1 MVDRSF
7 PERQTLPKDLM
18 VFHDVA
24 RALTSSL
31 DLDSILGA
39 IMLQMEQFFEPE
51 SWSLLIVDEEQ
62 QNLYYAVAAGKS
74 SGDRNLR
81 VGMGEGI
88 AGWVAQHGEPVIVS
102 EPGNDPR
109 FAVEGDASPLS
120 PVRSAIC
127 IPLRSRDRTLGV
139 IELLNYRASTLTD
152 ETMAF
157 LQVLCDY
164 AAIAIQ
170 NVRAVERI
178 QELTIT
184 DDCTGLFNSRHLF
197 SITEIELERSRRFNL
212 PFSLIFI
219 DLDHFKR
226 VNDLHGHLT
235 GSRLL
240 AEIARTIKHNVR
252 GIDSAFRYGG
262 DEFIVLLPQTGKDA
276 ALEVTQRLLHALRDT
291 RYLAGRGT
299 GAAHD
304 GQFRHRQLPGGRQ
317 LDPGD
322 HRRCRRDD
330 VPGEKLLPGQHR
342 RRPARFYSSLTSPQH
357 EIKKCFSDAAPYER
371 VRADRQMVQSRGR
384 WHFDS
389 GQSPH
394 IRACIRKV
402 PS

>member
-1 MVDRSF
+1 MVDDSF
-7 PERQTLPKDLM
+7 PARSPLPKDLR

-39 IMLQMEQFFEPE
+39 IMQQMEQFFEPE

-74 SGDRNLR
+74 SGGRNLR
-81 VGMGEGI
+81 VDLGEGI
-88 AGWVAQHGEPVIVS
+88 AGWVAQHGEAVVLS
-102 EPGNDPR
+102 DPGADPR
-109 FAVEGDASPLS
+109 FSAYAGS
-120 PVRSAIC
+120 VRCAIC

-139 IELLNYRASTLTD
+139 IELVNYRPATLTT
-152 ETMAF
+152 ETTAF
-157 LQVLCDY
+157 LRVLCDY

-197 SITEIELERSRRFNL
+197 SVTESELERSRRFSL

-226 VNDLHGHLT
+226 VNDLYGHLT

-240 AEIARTIKHNVR
+240 AEIARTIKQNVR

-276 ALEVTQRLLHALRDT
+276 ALEVTQRLLHSLHET
-291 RYLAGRGT
+291 RYLLSEGLELRMLASFGIASYPEDGNT
-299 GAAHD
+299 IQEIIGAAD
-304 GQFRHRQLPGGRQ
+304 EMMYL
-317 LDPGD
+317 
-322 HRRCRRDD
+322 
-330 VPGEKLLPGQHR
+330 VKN
-342 RRPARFYSSLTSPQH
+342 S
-357 EIKKCFSDAAPYER
+357 
-371 VRADRQMVQSRGR
+371 SRGNIAVAQR
-384 WHFDS
+384 GFIHE
-389 GQSPH
+389 
-394 IRACIRKV
+394 R
-402 PS
+402 

>member
-1 MVDRSF
+1 MVDGSF
-7 PERQTLPKDLM
+7 PDRPPLPKDLR

-39 IMLQMEQFFEPE
+39 IMQQMEQFFEPE
-51 SWSLLIVDEEQ
+51 SWSLLIVDEEK

-81 VGMGEGI
+81 VDMGEGI

-102 EPGNDPR
+102 EPGSDHR
-109 FAVEGDASPLS
+109 FTVHANSASS
-120 PVRSAIC
+120 SVRCAIC

-157 LQVLCDY
+157 LRVLCDY

-197 SITEIELERSRRFNL
+197 SVTESELERSRRFNL

-226 VNDLHGHLT
+226 VNDLYGHLT

-262 DEFIVLLPQTGKDA
+262 DEFIVLLPQTSKDA
-276 ALEVTQRLLHALRDT
+276 ALEVTQRLLHSLRDT
-291 RYLAGRGT
+291 RYLLSEGLELRMMASFGIASYPEDGSSIQEII
-299 GAAHD
+299 GAAD
-304 GQFRHRQLPGGRQ
+304 EMMYL
-317 LDPGD
+317 
-322 HRRCRRDD
+322 
-330 VPGEKLLPGQHR
+330 VKN
-342 RRPARFYSSLTSPQH
+342 S
-357 EIKKCFSDAAPYER
+357 
-371 VRADRQMVQSRGR
+371 SRGNIAVAQR
-384 WHFDS
+384 GFI
-389 GQSPH
+389 Q
-394 IRACIRKV
+394 A
-402 PS
+402 

>member
-1 MVDRSF
+1 MVDGSF
-7 PERQTLPKDLM
+7 PERPPLPKDLQ

-39 IMLQMEQFFEPE
+39 IMQQMKQFFEPE

-62 QNLYYAVAAGKS
+62 HNLYYAVAAGKS
-74 SGDRNLR
+74 SADRDLR
-81 VGMGEGI
+81 VAMGEGI
-88 AGWVAQHGEPVIVS
+88 AGWVAEHGEPVIVP
-102 EPGNDPR
+102 EPGKDPR
-109 FAVEGDASPLS
+109 FTPPSQA
-120 PVRSAIC
+120 RSAIC
-127 IPLRSRDRTLGV
+127 IPLRSRDCTLGV
-139 IELLNYRASTLTD
+139 IELLNYRAATLTN

-197 SITEIELERSRRFNL
+197 SVTESEIERSRRFSL

-252 GIDSAFRYGG
+252 GIDAAFRYGG

-276 ALEVTQRLLHALRDT
+276 AVEVTQRLLSALRDT
-291 RYLAGRGT
+291 RYLLAEGLELRMLASFGVAT
-299 GAAHD
+299 YPEDGNTIQEIIGAAD
-304 GQFRHRQLPGGRQ
+304 EMMYL
-317 LDPGD
+317 
-322 HRRCRRDD
+322 
-330 VPGEKLLPGQHR
+330 VKN
-342 RRPARFYSSLTSPQH
+342 S
-357 EIKKCFSDAAPYER
+357 
-371 VRADRQMVQSRGR
+371 SRGNIAVAAR
-384 WHFDS
+384 GFI
-389 GQSPH
+389 Q
-394 IRACIRKV
+394 A
-402 PS
+402 

>member
-1 MVDRSF
+1 MVDHSF
-7 PERQTLPKDLM
+7 SERPTLPKDLM

-39 IMLQMEQFFEPE
+39 IMQQMEQFFEPE
-51 SWSLLIVDEEQ
+51 SWSLLIVDEEP

-74 SGDRNLR
+74 SGDRTLR
-81 VGMGEGI
+81 VSIGEGI

-102 EPGNDPR
+102 EPGNDAR
-109 FAVEGDASPLS
+109 FADSLPVSPI
-120 PVRSAIC
+120 RSAIC
-127 IPLRSRDRTLGV
+127 IPLRWRDRTLGV
-139 IELLNYRASTLTD
+139 IELLNYRVSTLTS

-197 SITEIELERSRRFNL
+197 SVTESELERSRRFSF
-212 PFSLIFI
+212 PFSLVFI

-226 VNDLHGHLT
+226 VNDLHGHLA

-291 RYLAGRGT
+291 HYLLSEGLELRMMASFGVATYPDDGDSVQEII
-299 GAAHD
+299 GAAD
-304 GQFRHRQLPGGRQ
+304 EMMYL
-317 LDPGD
+317 
-322 HRRCRRDD
+322 
-330 VPGEKLLPGQHR
+330 VKN
-342 RRPARFYSSLTSPQH
+342 S
-357 EIKKCFSDAAPYER
+357 
-371 VRADRQMVQSRGR
+371 SRGNIAVAQR
-384 WHFDS
+384 GFI
-389 GQSPH
+389 Q
-394 IRACIRKV
+394 A
-402 PS
+402 

>member
-1 MVDRSF
+1 MVDASF
-7 PERQTLPKDLM
+7 PERPPLPKDLR

-39 IMLQMEQFFEPE
+39 IMQQMEQFFEPE

-81 VGMGEGI
+81 VDMGEGI
-88 AGWVAQHGEPVIVS
+88 AGWVAKHGEPVIVS
-102 EPGNDPR
+102 EPGDDPR
-109 FAVEGDASPLS
+109 FSIPAGAAS

-139 IELLNYRASTLTD
+139 IELLNYRADTLTD

-157 LQVLCDY
+157 LRVLCDY

-178 QELTIT
+178 QELTIP

-197 SITEIELERSRRFNL
+197 SVTESELERSRRFSL

-226 VNDLHGHLT
+226 VNDLYGHLI

-240 AEIARTIKHNVR
+240 AEVAHTIKHNVR
-252 GIDSAFRYGG
+252 GVDYAFRYGG
-262 DEFIVLLPQTGKDA
+262 DEFIVLLPQTSKDA
-276 ALEVTQRLLHALRDT
+276 ALEVTQRLLHSLRDT
-291 RYLAGRGT
+291 RYLLSEGLELRMMASFGIASYPEDGSTIQEIIR
-299 GAAHD
+299 AAD
-304 GQFRHRQLPGGRQ
+304 EMMYL
-317 LDPGD
+317 
-322 HRRCRRDD
+322 
-330 VPGEKLLPGQHR
+330 VK
-342 RRPARFYSSLTSPQH
+342 TS
-357 EIKKCFSDAAPYER
+357 
-371 VRADRQMVQSRGR
+371 SRGNIAVAQR
-384 WHFDS
+384 GFIHE
-389 GQSPH
+389 
-394 IRACIRKV
+394 R
-402 PS
+402 

>member
-1 MVDRSF
+1 MR
-7 PERQTLPKDLM
+7 KDLQ

-39 IMLQMEQFFEPE
+39 IMQQMEQFFEPE

-62 QNLYYAVAAGKS
+62 HNLYYAVAAGKS
-74 SGDRNLR
+74 ADDRDQR
-81 VGMGEGI
+81 VAVGEGI
-88 AGWVAQHGEPVIVS
+88 AGWVAQHGEPLIVS
-102 EPGNDPR
+102 DPGNDPR
-109 FAVEGDASPLS
+109 FLS
-120 PVRSAIC
+120 HTGAQPISSLRSAIC
-127 IPLRSRDRTLGV
+127 LPLRSREHTLGV
-139 IELLNYRASTLTD
+139 IELLNYRVATLTG

-157 LQVLCDY
+157 LQVLSDY

-170 NVRAVERI
+170 NVRAFERI

-197 SITEIELERSRRFNL
+197 SVMESELERSRRFTL

-240 AEIARTIKHNVR
+240 AEVARTIKHTVR

-276 ALEVTQRLLHALRDT
+276 ALEVSQRLLHALRET
-291 RYLAGRGT
+291 QYLLEEGLDLRVMASFGVASYPED
-299 GAAHD
+299 GAST
-304 GQFRHRQLPGGRQ
+304 Q
-317 LDPGD
+317 
-322 HRRCRRDD
+322 
-330 VPGEKLLPGQHR
+330 
-342 RRPARFYSSLTSPQH
+342 
-357 EIKKCFSDAAPYER
+357 EIISAADEMMYLVKKT
-371 VRADRQMVQSRGR
+371 SRGSIAVAKR
-384 WHFDS
+384 
-389 GQSPH
+389 GIAQP
-394 IRACIRKV
+394 
-402 PS
+402 

>member
-1 MVDRSF
+1 MRSKQPEITALSMVDGSF
-7 PERQTLPKDLM
+7 PERPPLPQDLR

-39 IMLQMEQFFEPE
+39 IMQQMEQFFEPE
-51 SWSLLIVDEEQ
+51 SWSLLIVDEEE

-81 VGMGEGI
+81 VDLGEGI

-109 FAVEGDASPLS
+109 FPLLTGSTRVS
-120 PVRSAIC
+120 PVRCAIC

-157 LQVLCDY
+157 LRVLCDY

-197 SITEIELERSRRFNL
+197 SVTESELERSRRFNL

-240 AEIARTIKHNVR
+240 AEIARTIRHNVR

-276 ALEVTQRLLHALRDT
+276 ALEVTQRLLHSLRET
-291 RYLAGRGT
+291 RYLLSEGLELQMMASFGIASYPEDGNSIQEII
-299 GAAHD
+299 GAAD
-304 GQFRHRQLPGGRQ
+304 EMMYL
-317 LDPGD
+317 
-322 HRRCRRDD
+322 
-330 VPGEKLLPGQHR
+330 VKN
-342 RRPARFYSSLTSPQH
+342 S
-357 EIKKCFSDAAPYER
+357 
-371 VRADRQMVQSRGR
+371 SRGNIAVAQR
-384 WHFDS
+384 GFI
-389 GQSPH
+389 Q
-394 IRACIRKV
+394 A
-402 PS
+402 

>member
-1 MVDRSF
+1 
-7 PERQTLPKDLM
+7 M

-39 IMLQMEQFFEPE
+39 IMQQMEQFFEPE

-81 VGMGEGI
+81 VSMGEGI

-102 EPGNDPR
+102 EPGNDAR
-109 FAVEGDASPLS
+109 FAASLPGS
-120 PVRSAIC
+120 SVRSAIC
-127 IPLRSRDRTLGV
+127 IPLRWRDRTLGA
-139 IELLNYRASTLTD
+139 IELLNYRVSTLTS

-197 SITEIELERSRRFNL
+197 SVTEGELERSRRFNF
-212 PFSLIFI
+212 PFSLVFI

-226 VNDLHGHLT
+226 VNDLHGHLA

-240 AEIARTIKHNVR
+240 GEIARTIKHNVR

-291 RYLAGRGT
+291 QYLLSEGLDLRMMASFGVATYPDDGNSVQEII
-299 GAAHD
+299 GAAD
-304 GQFRHRQLPGGRQ
+304 EMMYL
-317 LDPGD
+317 
-322 HRRCRRDD
+322 
-330 VPGEKLLPGQHR
+330 VKNS
-342 RRPARFYSSLTSPQH
+342 ARGNIAVAQ
-357 EIKKCFSDAAPYER
+357 
-371 VRADRQMVQSRGR
+371 RG
-384 WHFDS
+384 FI
-389 GQSPH
+389 Q
-394 IRACIRKV
+394 A
-402 PS
+402 

>member
-1 MVDRSF
+1 MVDRTF
-7 PERQTLPKDLM
+7 PERPPLPKDLR

-39 IMLQMEQFFEPE
+39 IMQQMEQFFEPE
-51 SWSLLIVDEEQ
+51 SWSLLIVDEQER
-62 QNLYYAVAAGKS
+62 NLYYAVAAGKS

-81 VGMGEGI
+81 VDMGEGI
-88 AGWVAQHGEPVIVS
+88 AGWVAKHGELVIVS
-102 EPGNDPR
+102 DPANDPR
-109 FAVEGDASPLS
+109 FAAYTGSS
-120 PVRSAIC
+120 VRSAIC
-127 IPLRSRDRTLGV
+127 IPLCSRDRTLGV
-139 IELLNYRASTLTD
+139 IELLNYRVSTLTD
-152 ETMAF
+152 QTMAF
-157 LQVLCDY
+157 LRVLCDF

-197 SITEIELERSRRFNL
+197 SVTDSELERSRRFNL

-226 VNDLHGHLT
+226 VNDLYGHLT

-276 ALEVTQRLLHALRDT
+276 ALEVTQRLLHSLRET
-291 RYLAGRGT
+291 RYLLSEGLDLQIMASFGIASYPEDGNSIQEII
-299 GAAHD
+299 GAAD
-304 GQFRHRQLPGGRQ
+304 EMMYL
-317 LDPGD
+317 
-322 HRRCRRDD
+322 
-330 VPGEKLLPGQHR
+330 VKN
-342 RRPARFYSSLTSPQH
+342 S
-357 EIKKCFSDAAPYER
+357 
-371 VRADRQMVQSRGR
+371 SRGNIAVAQR
-384 WHFDS
+384 GFV
-389 GQSPH
+389 QE
-394 IRACIRKV
+394 R
-402 PS
+402 

>member
-1 MVDRSF
+1 MVDHPF
-7 PERQTLPKDLM
+7 PERPALPKDLK

-39 IMLQMEQFFEPE
+39 IMKQMEQFFEPE
-51 SWSLLIVDEEQ
+51 SWSLLIVDEQQ

-74 SGDRNLR
+74 SGDRNQR
-81 VGMGEGI
+81 VGLGEGI
-88 AGWVAQHGEPVIVS
+88 AGWVAQHGEPLIVS

-109 FAVEGDASPLS
+109 LADHTARVS

-127 IPLRSRDRTLGV
+127 IPLRWRDRTLGV
-139 IELLNYRASTLTD
+139 IELLNYRVSTLTT

-197 SITEIELERSRRFNL
+197 SVIESELERSRRFNL

-226 VNDLHGHLT
+226 VNDLHGHLV

-240 AEIARTIKHNVR
+240 GEIARTIKHNVR

-291 RYLAGRGT
+291 QYLLSEGLELRMMASFGIASYPEDGDSIQEII
-299 GAAHD
+299 GAAD
-304 GQFRHRQLPGGRQ
+304 EMMYL
-317 LDPGD
+317 
-322 HRRCRRDD
+322 
-330 VPGEKLLPGQHR
+330 VKN
-342 RRPARFYSSLTSPQH
+342 S
-357 EIKKCFSDAAPYER
+357 
-371 VRADRQMVQSRGR
+371 SRGNIAIAKR
-384 WHFDS
+384 GFFE
-389 GQSPH
+389 P
-394 IRACIRKV
+394 
-402 PS
+402 

>member
-1 MVDRSF
+1 MVDDSF
-7 PERQTLPKDLM
+7 PARSPLPKDLR

-39 IMLQMEQFFEPE
+39 IMQQMEQFFEPE

-62 QNLYYAVAAGKS
+62 KNLYYAVAAGKS
-74 SGDRNLR
+74 AGNRNLR
-81 VGMGEGI
+81 VDMGEGI
-88 AGWVAQHGEPVIVS
+88 AGWVAQYGEAVIVS
-102 EPGNDPR
+102 DPASDPR
-109 FAVEGDASPLS
+109 FAAYAGS
-120 PVRSAIC
+120 VRCAIC

-139 IELLNYRASTLTD
+139 IELVNYRAATLTT
-152 ETMAF
+152 ETTAF
-157 LQVLCDY
+157 LRVLCDY

-184 DDCTGLFNSRHLF
+184 DDCTGLYNSRHLF
-197 SITEIELERSRRFNL
+197 SVTESELERSRRFNL

-226 VNDLHGHLT
+226 VNDLYGRLT

-276 ALEVTQRLLHALRDT
+276 ALEVTQRLLHSLHET
-291 RYLAGRGT
+291 RYLLSEGLELRMLASFGIASYPEDGST
-299 GAAHD
+299 IQEIIGAAD
-304 GQFRHRQLPGGRQ
+304 EMMYL
-317 LDPGD
+317 
-322 HRRCRRDD
+322 
-330 VPGEKLLPGQHR
+330 VKN
-342 RRPARFYSSLTSPQH
+342 S
-357 EIKKCFSDAAPYER
+357 
-371 VRADRQMVQSRGR
+371 SRGNIAVAQR
-384 WHFDS
+384 GFIHE
-389 GQSPH
+389 
-394 IRACIRKV
+394 R
-402 PS
+402 

>member
-1 MVDRSF
+1 MVDGSF
-7 PERQTLPKDLM
+7 PERPPLPKDLR

-39 IMLQMEQFFEPE
+39 IMQQMEQFFEPE
-51 SWSLLIVDEEQ
+51 SWSLLIVDEEH

-81 VGMGEGI
+81 VDIGEGI

-109 FAVEGDASPLS
+109 FTAPAGTTSAS
-120 PVRSAIC
+120 PVRCAIC

-139 IELLNYRASTLTD
+139 IELLNYRAATLTD

-157 LQVLCDY
+157 LRVLCDY

-197 SITEIELERSRRFNL
+197 SVTESELERSRRFSL

-226 VNDLHGHLT
+226 VNDLHGHLV

-240 AEIARTIKHNVR
+240 GEIARTIKHNVR

-276 ALEVTQRLLHALRDT
+276 ALEVTQRLLHSLRET
-291 RYLAGRGT
+291 RYLLSEGLELRMMASFGIASYPEDGSSIQEII
-299 GAAHD
+299 GAAD
-304 GQFRHRQLPGGRQ
+304 EMMYL
-317 LDPGD
+317 
-322 HRRCRRDD
+322 
-330 VPGEKLLPGQHR
+330 VKN
-342 RRPARFYSSLTSPQH
+342 S
-357 EIKKCFSDAAPYER
+357 
-371 VRADRQMVQSRGR
+371 SRGNIAVAQR
-384 WHFDS
+384 GFI
-389 GQSPH
+389 PE
-394 IRACIRKV
+394 R
-402 PS
+402 

>member
-1 MVDRSF
+1 MVDGPLPAR
-7 PERQTLPKDLM
+7 PPLPKDLQ

-39 IMLQMEQFFEPE
+39 IMRQMEQFFEPE
-51 SWSLLIVDEEQ
+51 TWSLLIVDEEQ
-62 QNLYYAVAAGKS
+62 QNLYYAVAAGES
-74 SGDRNLR
+74 PEDRSRR
-81 VGMGEGI
+81 VAMGQGI
-88 AGWVAQHGEPVIVS
+88 AGWVAQQGELVILS
-102 EPGNDPR
+102 EPALESDHR
-109 FAVEGDASPLS
+109 FEMPFASPGP

-127 IPLRSRDRTLGV
+127 MPLRWQDRTLGV
-139 IELLNYRASTLTD
+139 IELLNYRASTLTE

-157 LQVLCDY
+157 LHVLCDY

-197 SITEIELERSRRFNL
+197 SVLESELERSRRFTL

-226 VNDLHGHLT
+226 VNDEHGHLT

-240 AEIARTIKHNVR
+240 AEIARTIKQNIR

-276 ALEVTQRLLHALRDT
+276 ALEVTQRLLHSLHDT
-291 RYLAGRGT
+291 RYLLS
-299 GAAHD
+299 D
-304 GQFRHRQLPGGRQ
+304 GLELRMMASFGIASYP
-317 LDPGD
+317 
-322 HRRCRRDD
+322 DD
-330 VPGEKLLPGQHR
+330 GNSIQ
-342 RRPARFYSSLTSPQH
+342 
-357 EIKKCFSDAAPYER
+357 EIIG
-371 VRADRQMVQSRGR
+371 VADEMMYLVKNSSRGNIAVAQR
-384 WHFDS
+384 GFL
-389 GQSPH
+389 QT
-394 IRACIRKV
+394 
-402 PS
+402 

>member
-1 MVDRSF
+1 VPEPRRQLEMADSTF
-7 PERQTLPKDLM
+7 PERPPFPKDLR

-39 IMLQMEQFFEPE
+39 IMQQMEQFFEPE
-51 SWSLLIVDEEQ
+51 SWSLLIVDEQE

-81 VGMGEGI
+81 VDMGEGI

-102 EPGNDPR
+102 DPGNDPR
-109 FAVEGDASPLS
+109 FAAYTGSS
-120 PVRSAIC
+120 VRSAIC
-127 IPLRSRDRTLGV
+127 IPLRSRNRTLGV
-139 IELLNYRASTLTD
+139 IELLNYRVSSLTD
-152 ETMAF
+152 QTMAF
-157 LQVLCDY
+157 LRILCDF

-197 SITEIELERSRRFNL
+197 SVTESELERSRRFNL

-226 VNDLHGHLT
+226 VNDLYGHLT

-240 AEIARTIKHNVR
+240 AEIASTIKHNVR

-276 ALEVTQRLLHALRDT
+276 ALEVTQRLLHSLRET
-291 RYLAGRGT
+291 RYLLSEGLELQMMASFGIASYPEDGNSIQEII
-299 GAAHD
+299 GAAD
-304 GQFRHRQLPGGRQ
+304 EMMYLVKNSARGNIAVAHRGFIP
-317 LDPGD
+317 
-322 HRRCRRDD
+322 
-330 VPGEKLLPGQHR
+330 
-342 RRPARFYSSLTSPQH
+342 
-357 EIKKCFSDAAPYER
+357 ER
-371 VRADRQMVQSRGR
+371 
-384 WHFDS
+384 
-389 GQSPH
+389 
-394 IRACIRKV
+394 
-402 PS
+402 

>member
-1 MVDRSF
+1 MVDGSF
-7 PERQTLPKDLM
+7 PERPSLPKDLQ

-39 IMLQMEQFFEPE
+39 IMQQMKQFFEPE

-74 SGDRNLR
+74 SGDRDLR
-81 VGMGEGI
+81 VAMGEGI
-88 AGWVAQHGEPVIVS
+88 AGWVAEHGQPVIVS
-102 EPGNDPR
+102 EPAKDPR
-109 FAVEGDASPLS
+109 FTSS
-120 PVRSAIC
+120 SQVRSAIC
-127 IPLRSRDRTLGV
+127 IPLRSRDCTLGV
-139 IELLNYRASTLTD
+139 IELLNYRASTLTN

-197 SITEIELERSRRFNL
+197 SVTESEIERSRRFSL

-276 ALEVTQRLLHALRDT
+276 AVDVTQRLLHALRET
-291 RYLAGRGT
+291 RYLLAEGLELRMLASFGIAT
-299 GAAHD
+299 YPEDGNTIQEIIGAAD
-304 GQFRHRQLPGGRQ
+304 EMMYL
-317 LDPGD
+317 
-322 HRRCRRDD
+322 
-330 VPGEKLLPGQHR
+330 VKN
-342 RRPARFYSSLTSPQH
+342 S
-357 EIKKCFSDAAPYER
+357 
-371 VRADRQMVQSRGR
+371 SRGNIAVAAR
-384 WHFDS
+384 GFI
-389 GQSPH
+389 QT
-394 IRACIRKV
+394 
-402 PS
+402 

>member
-1 MVDRSF
+1 
-7 PERQTLPKDLM
+7 LPKDLR

-39 IMLQMEQFFEPE
+39 IMQQMEQFFEPE

-81 VGMGEGI
+81 VDMGEGI

-109 FAVEGDASPLS
+109 FVTPDGAAS

-139 IELLNYRASTLTD
+139 IELLNYRASSLTD

-157 LQVLCDY
+157 LRVLCDY

-197 SITEIELERSRRFNL
+197 SVTESEIERSRRFSL

-276 ALEVTQRLLHALRDT
+276 ALEVTQRLLHSLHETKYLLSEGLELRM
-291 RYLAGRGT
+291 LASFGIASYPEDGST
-299 GAAHD
+299 IQEIIGAAD
-304 GQFRHRQLPGGRQ
+304 EMMYL
-317 LDPGD
+317 
-322 HRRCRRDD
+322 
-330 VPGEKLLPGQHR
+330 VKN
-342 RRPARFYSSLTSPQH
+342 S
-357 EIKKCFSDAAPYER
+357 
-371 VRADRQMVQSRGR
+371 SRGNIAVAQR
-384 WHFDS
+384 GFIHE
-389 GQSPH
+389 
-394 IRACIRKV
+394 R
-402 PS
+402 

>member
-1 MVDRSF
+1 MVDGPF
-7 PERQTLPKDLM
+7 PERPPLPKDLR

-39 IMLQMEQFFEPE
+39 IMRQMEQFFEPE

-62 QNLYYAVAAGKS
+62 RNLYYAVAAGAS
-74 SGDRNLR
+74 PGDRNLR
-81 VGMGEGI
+81 VDLGQGI
-88 AGWVAQHGEPVIVS
+88 AGWVAQHGELVIVS
-102 EPGNDPR
+102 EPANDPR
-109 FAVEGDASPLS
+109 FTLPPGSPPVS

-127 IPLRSRDRTLGV
+127 IPLRWQDRTLGV
-139 IELLNYRASTLTD
+139 IELLNYRVSTLTD

-157 LQVLCDY
+157 LHVLCDY

-197 SITEIELERSRRFNL
+197 SVLESELERSRRFGL

-219 DLDHFKR
+219 DLDRFKG

-262 DEFIVLLPQTGKDA
+262 DEFIVLLPQTAKDA
-276 ALEVTQRLLHALRDT
+276 ALDVTQRLLHALRET
-291 RYLAGRGT
+291 RYLVSEGLELRMMASFGIASYPEDGSST
-299 GAAHD
+299 QEIIGAAD
-304 GQFRHRQLPGGRQ
+304 EMMYL
-317 LDPGD
+317 
-322 HRRCRRDD
+322 
-330 VPGEKLLPGQHR
+330 VKN
-342 RRPARFYSSLTSPQH
+342 S
-357 EIKKCFSDAAPYER
+357 
-371 VRADRQMVQSRGR
+371 SRGNIAVAQR
-384 WHFDS
+384 GF
-389 GQSPH
+389 
-394 IRACIRKV
+394 IRA
-402 PS
+402 

>member
-1 MVDRSF
+1 MVDGPF
-7 PERQTLPKDLM
+7 PERPPFPKDLR

-39 IMLQMEQFFEPE
+39 IMQQMEQFFEPE
-51 SWSLLIVDEEQ
+51 SWSLLIVDEAER
-62 QNLYYAVAAGKS
+62 NLYYAVAAGRS

-81 VGMGEGI
+81 VDMGEGI
-88 AGWVAQHGEPVIVS
+88 AGWVAEHGEPVIVS
-102 EPGNDPR
+102 DPGNDTR
-109 FAVEGDASPLS
+109 FAGYTGPS
-120 PVRSAIC
+120 VRSVIC
-127 IPLRSRDRTLGV
+127 IPLCSRDRTLGV
-139 IELLNYRASTLTD
+139 IELLNYRVSTLTD
-152 ETMAF
+152 QTMAF
-157 LQVLCDY
+157 LRVLCDF

-197 SITEIELERSRRFNL
+197 SVTESELERSRRFNL

-226 VNDLHGHLT
+226 VNDLYGHLT

-276 ALEVTQRLLHALRDT
+276 ALEVTQRLLHSLRET
-291 RYLAGRGT
+291 RYLLSEGLDLRVLASFGIASYPEDGNSIQEII
-299 GAAHD
+299 GAAD
-304 GQFRHRQLPGGRQ
+304 EMMYL
-317 LDPGD
+317 
-322 HRRCRRDD
+322 
-330 VPGEKLLPGQHR
+330 VKN
-342 RRPARFYSSLTSPQH
+342 S
-357 EIKKCFSDAAPYER
+357 
-371 VRADRQMVQSRGR
+371 SRGNIAVAQR
-384 WHFDS
+384 GF
-389 GQSPH
+389 
-394 IRACIRKV
+394 V
-402 PS
+402 PER

>member
-1 MVDRSF
+1 MVDDSF
-7 PERQTLPKDLM
+7 PARSPLPKDLR

-39 IMLQMEQFFEPE
+39 IMQQMEQFFEPE

-62 QNLYYAVAAGKS
+62 KNLYYAVAAGKS
-74 SGDRNLR
+74 AGNRNLR
-81 VGMGEGI
+81 VDMGEGI
-88 AGWVAQHGEPVIVS
+88 AGWVAQYGEAVIVS
-102 EPGNDPR
+102 DPASDPR
-109 FAVEGDASPLS
+109 FAAYAGS
-120 PVRSAIC
+120 VRCAIC

-139 IELLNYRASTLTD
+139 IELVNYRAATLTT
-152 ETMAF
+152 ETTAF
-157 LQVLCDY
+157 LRVLCDY

-184 DDCTGLFNSRHLF
+184 DDCTGLYNSRHLF
-197 SITEIELERSRRFNL
+197 SVTESELERSRRFNL

-226 VNDLHGHLT
+226 VNDLYGHLT

-276 ALEVTQRLLHALRDT
+276 ALEVTQRLLHSLHETKYLLSEGLELRM
-291 RYLAGRGT
+291 LASFGIASYPEDGST
-299 GAAHD
+299 IQEIIGAAD
-304 GQFRHRQLPGGRQ
+304 EMMYL
-317 LDPGD
+317 
-322 HRRCRRDD
+322 
-330 VPGEKLLPGQHR
+330 VKN
-342 RRPARFYSSLTSPQH
+342 S
-357 EIKKCFSDAAPYER
+357 
-371 VRADRQMVQSRGR
+371 SRGNIAVAQR
-384 WHFDS
+384 GFIHE
-389 GQSPH
+389 
-394 IRACIRKV
+394 R
-402 PS
+402 